1 MEPDWNHIKET
12 LASMPMRMLR
22 PIGRRW
28 FAGALG
34 GASAK
39 SEYIGEMVTQMTYWW
54 RSYAAEGGQDRVRN
68 VMKDIE
74 AAKLSMAERANGSQ

>member
-34 GASAK
+34 GASTK

-54 RSYAAEGGQDRVRN
+54 RSCAAEGGQDQVRN
-68 VMKDIE
+68 IMKDIE
-74 AAKLSMAERANGSQ
+74 AAKLSMAERANGSR